1 MGFTIVE
8 NGPKGV
14 NIGRPN
20 FWKSSGI
27 FKVIYGLVVA
37 PMLGLFLGFAIYYPI
52 YNYAVKST
60 NQKSWK
66 CRIIYALCVF
76 VIMMAITFFF
86 VVMNVDPSE
95 VPMGFSDEITFGVVI
110 GAIVGVAFAGAFSC
124 FHSKLIEMTGEF
136 QFSLNFV
143 TELVANV
150 RRTFGCSDTTTE
162 ETNITDDMLNDVS
175 IHKSDEFKI
184 CSETGDNLTP
194 PKRGNL
200 TLEESEDDI
209 MVEQLSSIEPTDNC
223 NTSNEG
229 NNRNQNGIDKDT
241 NYRNRT
247 ATPLNY
253 GTLDEQ
259 TIGLTN
265 SGTKL
270 LNDKLDNCSES
281 DEVKRVFQPLQ
292 FLTACY
298 AAINHGAN
306 DVANCIGPLVTAW
319 MLYKVSISV

>member
-1 MGFTIVE
+1 
-8 NGPKGV
+8 
-14 NIGRPN
+14 
-20 FWKSSGI
+20 
-27 FKVIYGLVVA
+27 
-37 PMLGLFLGFAIYYPI
+37 
-52 YNYAVKST
+52 
-60 NQKSWK
+60 
-66 CRIIYALCVF
+66 
-76 VIMMAITFFF
+76 
-86 VVMNVDPSE
+86 
-95 VPMGFSDEITFGVVI
+95 
-110 GAIVGVAFAGAFSC
+110 
-124 FHSKLIEMTGEF
+124 
-136 QFSLNFV
+136 
-143 TELVANV
+143 
-150 RRTFGCSDTTTE
+150 
-162 ETNITDDMLNDVS
+162 MLNGVS

-184 CSETGDNLTP
+184 CSETGDDLTS
-194 PKRGNL
+194 PKRGNS

-229 NNRNQNGIDKDT
+229 NNRNQNGIDKAT
-241 NYRNRT
+241 NYRNT
-247 ATPLNY
+247 TETPLNY

-270 LNDKLDNCSES
+270 LNEKLDNCSES

-319 MLYKVSISV
+319 MLYKVSTSVKLYQIANNITKLKKWLTLLNNCLVILQFADTPPA